1 MDFSPARQDTTT
13 ATTATTPPT
22 QRDRRRAQQARP
34 MTAARRLILQARR
47 DFLLPQPEPRL
58 PPKRCLAA
66 SLARRGMEGDGA
78 AMGLVAASS

>member
-1 MDFSPARQDTTT
+1 
-13 ATTATTPPT
+13 
-22 QRDRRRAQQARP
+22 

-47 DFLLPQPEPRL
+47 DFLLTQTEPRL

-66 SLARRGMEGDGA
+66 SLARRGIEGEGA